1 MNIPNARR
9 FRLPMLLSGIAALV
23 LSTVAFVAAGPE
35 TGPALEVLD
44 SPDNPLRNVSNEAFG
59 YGEKLTFNV
68 VYKFVT
74 AGQATMNI
82 SNAPVTV
89 SGRPCYEIT
98 SDVRTTQSFDKV
110 FAVRD
115 RYQTYVDVDGIFPW
129 MFKQIVREGKYSR
142 DFGAMIDQQK
152 NTART
157 TEGSFKVPA
166 FVHDVLSAFYYVR
179 TLNLKNMQKGQSFT
193 LKNFYGKQ
201 THDLRVRILGR
212 EKVTV
217 DAGTF
222 NCVMV
227 EPLVQEGGLFKSDGR
242 IVIYMT
248 DDDRKIPVKVSTKVP
263 IGSIDIRLVSYS
275 GLRGPVAAKQ

>member
-1 MNIPNARR
+1 MNSSHARR
-9 FRLPMLLSGIAALV
+9 FRLPVLLSGAAILCV
-23 LSTVAFVAAGPE
+23 SLLGLVAAGPE
-35 TGPALEVLD
+35 TGPALEVLHL
-44 SPDNPLRNVSNEAFG
+44 PDNPLRTVSNQAFG

-74 AGQATMNI
+74 AGQATMTVGN
-82 SNAPVTV
+82 SPVTV

-129 MFKQIVREGKYSR
+129 MFKQIVREGKYRR
-142 DFGAMIDQQK
+142 DFGAMIDQK
-152 NTART
+152 SNTART
-157 TEGSFKVPA
+157 TEGAFKVPE

-179 TLNLKNMQKGQSFT
+179 TLDLKSMKKGQSFT

-201 THDLRVRILGR
+201 THDLRVRVLGR
-212 EKVTV
+212 EQVTV

-222 NCVMV
+222 NCVVV
-227 EPLVQEGGLFKSDGR
+227 EPLVQEGGLFKNDGR

-248 DDDRKIPVKVSTKVP
+248 DDDRKMPVKVSTKVP
-263 IGSIDIRLVSYS
+263 IGSIDVRLVSYS